1 MAVRS
6 REVPAS
12 SSPAIDAVALHDSN
26 ESTLVECVVAA
37 LRQARSDGRD
47 IHAKYCRSIFQRR
60 DFATVIALPLA
71 LLQCLLVVAY
81 DEHGGFYDHVPAQP
95 AEDDNP
101 SFRHY
106 GARVPALIVSP

>member
-6 REVPAS
+6 HEAPAS

-37 LRQARSDGRD
+37 LRQARSRGRD
-47 IHAKYCRSIFQRR
+47 IHAECCRSIFQHR

-71 LLQCLLVVAY
+71 LFNAHSHNTTPKIFSVNLIAISQQEAGRCL
-81 DEHGGFYDHVPAQP
+81 
-95 AEDDNP
+95 
-101 SFRHY
+101 FR
-106 GARVPALIVSP
+106 